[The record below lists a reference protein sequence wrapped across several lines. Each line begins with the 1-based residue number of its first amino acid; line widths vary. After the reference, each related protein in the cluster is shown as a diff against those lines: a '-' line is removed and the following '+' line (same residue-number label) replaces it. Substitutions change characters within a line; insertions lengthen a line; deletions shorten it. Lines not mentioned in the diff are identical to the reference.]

1 LTNATASIEGGRA
14 SVRLERHLVD
24 PPALVWRALT
34 ERDQLRTWFPC
45 DVEVDGGRWLV
56 GAGITFSF
64 PSEVID
70 MTLRGDVTEVEEP
83 SRLAYRWGDELLRFE
98 LSDDDGGSLLVL
110 IDELSPSCA
119 ARNAAG
125 WDDCLDRLV
134 GLTANSGAWREHFNQ
149 YQCEFEPVL
158 GPQEGPPAE
167 YKGTL

>member
-1 LTNATASIEGGRA
+1 MTNATASIEGGRA

-34 ERDQLRTWFPC
+34 ERDRLRTWFPC
-45 DVEVDGGRWLV
+45 DVEVDDGRWRV
-56 GAGITFSF
+56 GAGITFTF

-70 MTLRGDVTEVEEP
+70 MTLRGEVTEVEEP
-83 SRLAYRWGDELLRFE
+83 SRLAYRWGDEVLRFE
-98 LSDDDGGSLLVL
+98 LSDDDGGTLLVL
-110 IDELSPSCA
+110 FDELPPSFA

-134 GLTANSGAWREHFNQ
+134 GLTANSRAWREHFKQ
-149 YQCEFEPVL
+149 YQREFEPIL